1 MSTSVIKPIFSRLD
15 LLPALG
21 ANPVKAV
28 VPIHEHVQFIRLVDE
43 CVASVMEQGAKD
55 LFCLVDSH
63 TAKNSSRLNS
73 LLDSIATLMII
84 GDYPPSWSQSPAV
97 KCLPRGAQLGAKDH
111 FFILMAPDLHLT
123 ILGTADVELSER
135 AGAFSGGW
143 TIHSAYTIAAV
154 RMILASEADAVI
166 TQLSAGQ
173 GVSGAMANTS
183 ISLMALQSG
192 DLATQREDHAL
203 DRADLFSV
211 LNILKAISAR
221 RRAHD
226 VLYVFVEQIARVVES
241 DRCSVV
247 RVWGNSN
254 EASVLA
260 SHEDS
265 SVNDFRISL
274 QKYPELTEAMERR
287 ETVVIQDTRH
297 HPLLQGCRD
306 EVDQA
311 GVRAM
316 LVIPIVLFDDEVGT
330 LLLRAARKEGSFT
343 LREMSFFE
351 IVSEAASNAIER
363 AHLLENIQQANERLE
378 HIARTDGL
386 TGLFNRR
393 YFHEQ
398 FNHEFE
404 RARRYETPLSCMIF
418 DVDDFKRVNDTY
430 GHLVGDSVLVE
441 IANRL
446 LRRVRSI
453 DLSARYGGEEFVVL
467 MPQTEHVGA
476 VAQAERVL
484 KHVAERPFE
493 GLPTEDQITV
503 SIGVAVYNPATMR
516 SPSDLLRAADQALY
530 SAKQSGKNRVIVSKE
545 ESECI

>member
-15 LLPALG
+15 LLPVLG

-43 CVASVMEQGAKD
+43 CVASVIEQGAKD

-63 TAKNSSRLNS
+63 TAKNSSRLSTLLDHVSS
-73 LLDSIATLMII
+73 LLIV
-84 GDYPPSWSQSPAV
+84 GDYPPSWSDSPMV
-97 KCLPRGAQLGAKDH
+97 RRLPRGAQLGGKDH
-111 FFILMAPDLHLT
+111 FFVLMAPDLHLT
-123 ILGTADVELSER
+123 ILGTADVEMSER

-143 TIHSAYTIAAV
+143 TIHSEYTVSAV
-154 RMILASEADAVI
+154 RMILASEADTVI
-166 TQLSAGQ
+166 TQLAAGQ
-173 GVSGAMANTS
+173 GVSGTMANTS

-192 DLATQREDHAL
+192 DLAAQREDHAL

-247 RVWGNSN
+247 RVWGSSN
-254 EASVLA
+254 EATVLA

-265 SVNDFRISL
+265 SVNDFRITL
-274 QKYPELTEAMERR
+274 NKYPELTEAMERR

-306 EVDQA
+306 DVEQA

-386 TGLFNRR
+386 TGLYNRR

-493 GLPTEDQITV
+493 GLPTGDQITV

-530 SAKQSGKNRVIVSKE
+530 RAKESGKNRVVVSKE
-545 ESECI
+545 ETE